1 MIQEDLTSSETRS
14 KLQELFK
21 AWEFDVGFPSGQ
33 IWSCYEEYRDNEYE
47 MDSENACMPISVFER
62 DITTAVFPNPEMAR
76 TTMLEEL
83 ETEFLKYHSESEWN
97 AIKSQRSYD
106 CDSFGFSSR
115 SAWSNLDDDRNCDW
129 QIVSISTV
137 TT

>member
-1 MIQEDLTSSETRS
+1 MLNPVFSFCVYLVEMI
-14 KLQELFK
+14 
-21 AWEFDVGFPSGQ
+21 
-33 IWSCYEEYRDNEYE
+33 I
-47 MDSENACMPISVFER
+47 
-62 DITTAVFPNPEMAR
+62 
-76 TTMLEEL
+76 
-83 ETEFLKYHSESEWN
+83 
-97 AIKSQRSYD
+97 SYD